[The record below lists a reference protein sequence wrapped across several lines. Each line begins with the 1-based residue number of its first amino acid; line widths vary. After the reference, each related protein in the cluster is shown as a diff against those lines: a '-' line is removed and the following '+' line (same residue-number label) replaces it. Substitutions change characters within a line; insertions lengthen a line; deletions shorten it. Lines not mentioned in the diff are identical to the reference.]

1 METHVVAVVGA
12 TSDVGSVV
20 VSELEAKG
28 VEVRRIS
35 RTDGVDIHDAPAL
48 VKALTG
54 ADSAYVMLPFDM
66 AAPDLHA
73 RETELAAIIA
83 DALKQTG
90 VKRVVSLSTASAHLK
105 NNTGSGRAGGILEEH
120 LDAIGIPELTHLRAA
135 FFMENFAKG
144 MNFAAQADTGVYS
157 SAFNGDRPIAMVA
170 AEDIGVVA
178 AEILSAATFQE
189 PHVRELLGPRDYT
202 LQEAIAILSAAYGNP
217 AVKYKQGTY
226 EETRAAML
234 SLGVSESFADAVVE
248 TAKSFNRGDTW
259 WQEARSRQNTT
270 PTTLEAFAKKL
281 YRKD

>member
-1 METHVVAVVGA
+1 
-12 TSDVGSVV
+12 
-20 VSELEAKG
+20 
-28 VEVRRIS
+28 
-35 RTDGVDIHDAPAL
+35 
-48 VKALTG
+48 
-54 ADSAYVMLPFDM
+54 
-66 AAPDLHA
+66 
-73 RETELAAIIA
+73 
-83 DALKQTG
+83 
-90 VKRVVSLSTASAHLK
+90 
-105 NNTGSGRAGGILEEH
+105 
-120 LDAIGIPELTHLRAA
+120 LTHLRAA